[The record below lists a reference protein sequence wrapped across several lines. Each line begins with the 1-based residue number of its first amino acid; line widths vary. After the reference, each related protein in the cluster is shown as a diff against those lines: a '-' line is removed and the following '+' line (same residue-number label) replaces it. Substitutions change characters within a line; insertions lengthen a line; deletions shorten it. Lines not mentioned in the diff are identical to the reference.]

1 MCALSFGVQLIE
13 GKILS
18 EIKKLIDGKVSAVFL
33 ASVLPS
39 PDPDGKD
46 KLSIKAE
53 LTVRIPEL
61 TLDYTAFSAGET
73 RRLLTIPAEDRI
85 IPLHTTLNAKRPGT
99 MSGSTELTLQ
109 LNQLLLD
116 LEISGIEFKQMMM
129 GIGALA
135 HGIKAKLEISGKG
148 TATWQI

>member
-18 EIKKLIDGKVSAVFL
+18 EIKKLIDSKISAVFL
-33 ASVLPS
+33 ASVLPA

-46 KLSIKAE
+46 KLSIQAE
-53 LTVRIPEL
+53 VTVRIPEL
-61 TLDYTAFSAGET
+61 ILDYTAFSGGET
-73 RRLLTIPAEDRI
+73 RRMLTIPAEDRV
-85 IPLHTTLNAKRPGT
+85 IPIHTTLKAKRPGT
-99 MSGSTELTLQ
+99 MADSSVISLQ

-116 LEISGIEFKQMMM
+116 LEVNGIEFKQMMM

-135 HGIKAKLEISGKG
+135 HGIKAKLELSGKG